1 MKNKNNMRTM
11 IRNIIKD
18 NFIPIMGIIACVIVI
33 FYACVTYIASG
44 VEEDKTSARETSTVE
59 VVTTTV
65 VTETIVATSTTS
77 LPIST
82 TTTSTT
88 TTETT
93 TTEVSTTEDI
103 NETTEETTVY
113 IEENT
118 EPAYEYLFYAESMRV
133 HKRNCIYADTS
144 CMEIIYGDYIEEAR
158 PCETC
163 NPDITIG
170 NLYVPE
176 TTSYSETSSSSGLT
190 RNWTVT
196 EMTYYSGSYGCIG
209 ASGRTLVNNYSV
221 GCNSIPLGTIIYIES
236 SDGSV
241 DGYYRV
247 DDTGGM
253 GSNVIDIFYS
263 DYSNTPYSFR
273 QAGRVSC
280 TVYIVD

>member
-18 NFIPIMGIIACVIVI
+18 NFIPIMGIIACVMVI

-65 VTETIVATSTTS
+65 VTETSVATSTTS

-93 TTEVSTTEDI
+93 TTVSTTEDI
-103 NETTEETTVY
+103 NETMEETTVY
-113 IEENT
+113 IETST

-133 HKRNCIYADTS
+133 HRRNCIYADTS

-163 NPDITIG
+163 NPDINIG
-170 NLYVPE
+170 TLYVPE

-241 DGYYRV
+241 NGYYRV